1 MYAQRQAHR
10 LTVIAGALAAI
21 CSACGGGSA
30 RGGDR
35 VPAPVDST
43 SATYGSRHA
52 STDETGSVSVIR
64 REELDRMHGGRIEQM
79 IAGRVPG
86 LELISTPGGYTFRIR
101 GPSTFIGNSEPLLVI
116 DGMPVR
122 SGSMSDALAMLVP
135 QDIARIE
142 VLKDAGAAGIYG
154 LRGANGVIV
163 ITTRRKRAE
172 TLTP

>member
-1 MYAQRQAHR
+1 MHAPRHAHR

-21 CSACGGGSA
+21 CSACGGA
-30 RGGDR
+30 ATRAGDR
-35 VPAPVDST
+35 VPDPADSV
-43 SATYGSRHA
+43 SATYGSSHT
-52 STDETGSVSVIR
+52 SIDETGSVSVIR
-64 REELDRMHGGRIEQM
+64 RDELDRMHGGRIEQM

-122 SGSMSDALAMLVP
+122 AGSMSDALAMLVP
-135 QDIARIE
+135 QDIARID
-142 VLKDAGAAGIYG
+142 VLKDAGAAAIYG

-163 ITTRRKRAE
+163 ITTRRKR
-172 TLTP
+172 T

>member
-1 MYAQRQAHR
+1 MHAWRQAHR
-10 LTVIAGALAAI
+10 LTVIAGVVAAI
-21 CSACGGGSA
+21 SSACSGSGT
-30 RGGDR
+30 RGADL
-35 VPAPVDST
+35 VPDPADS
-43 SATYGSRHA
+43 SSGAYGSRHA
-52 STDETGSVSVIR
+52 SADETGSVSVIR
-64 REELDRMHGGRIEQM
+64 RDELERMHGSRIEQM

-86 LELISTPGGYTFRIR
+86 LEVISTPGGYTFRIR

-122 SGSMSDALAMLVP
+122 AGSMSDALAMLVP

-163 ITTRRKRAE
+163 ITTKRK
-172 TLTP
+172 PDG